1 MASKQK
7 HTPKSSPLLIG
18 WVVVGLFISGFIVD
32 PAAREPFLPIRQLLI
47 ALWLVGGAVLV
58 FRVPGLKVALP
69 PVTRLFIGLSLA
81 FLGWNIL
88 SISWSIN
95 PTEAVLASNRV
106 LLQVS
111 LCAFFI
117 ITAPLLLERLGLLA
131 RILAVYLCF
140 LSVLSILQYLGW
152 TNFPIESS
160 SPPAGL
166 SGNRN
171 LLGSILVL
179 LLPWALYL
187 FFLGQRYWSIAGL
200 IGLGAGVIA
209 LLLSQTRSA
218 WVASFVAFS
227 AIQILLMLRRSTL
240 SPELKARWKLVNL
253 SVAGAVVMLAGLL
266 AISGQGNQLKNN
278 LLNRFSTLVQVPDAD
293 EQAENE
299 AERNILDRL
308 HLWQHTT
315 ELIKDHPVKGV
326 GAGNWKVR
334 FPEYGGSSAPRFEE
348 KDKLR
353 VRPHNEYLSIAS
365 ELGLVGLALFVLLL
379 ATPAYQSFQLLLKT
393 RTEQG
398 IILNILLIGV
408 GLGLAVDFLFSFPLE
423 RLSHSYLI
431 ALNIGLA
438 LQGSKSSSTR
448 KARPGVWAVLLG
460 LGALAALAISYY
472 NWQAN
477 RSFHQLLRAEVS
489 GQWDKAV
496 SISLETEQMPLTSLD
511 PLGDPVEWHSAN
523 ALKQAGKSEAA
534 LEKIEDAIEAHP
546 NSHRIWN
553 TKAAIMIQEE
563 QFQEAIEPLNR
574 ALTLASD
581 YEPALSNLG
590 YAFYRTDQFEAAVT
604 TLLKLNLEKH
614 AKVLPVIWDAGQR
627 MERSWLGSSPF
638 YQAGLNALK
647 PPTPLPMVQWPAQ
660 MRQLQHQFESEKAF
674 VVQYFETLGHYAMLK
689 AWSEKQPPE
698 AVMGLNAAL
707 QELYENL
714 AQQEDYAALADRV
727 IQNHHTATLQKIRQL
742 TKDEI
747 ITVGAVLV
755 PLPI

>member
-278 LLNRFSTLVQVPDAD
+278 LLNRFSTLV
-293 EQAENE
+293 
-299 AERNILDRL
+299 
-308 HLWQHTT
+308 TF
-315 ELIKDHPVKGV
+315 
-326 GAGNWKVR
+326 GN
-334 FPEYGGSSAPRFEE
+334 
-348 KDKLR
+348 
-353 VRPHNEYLSIAS
+353 
-365 ELGLVGLALFVLLL
+365 
-379 ATPAYQSFQLLLKT
+379 TP
-393 RTEQG
+393 
-398 IILNILLIGV
+398 
-408 GLGLAVDFLFSFPLE
+408 
-423 RLSHSYLI
+423 
-431 ALNIGLA
+431 
-438 LQGSKSSSTR
+438 
-448 KARPGVWAVLLG
+448 
-460 LGALAALAISYY
+460 
-472 NWQAN
+472 
-477 RSFHQLLRAEVS
+477 
-489 GQWDKAV
+489 
-496 SISLETEQMPLTSLD
+496 
-511 PLGDPVEWHSAN
+511 
-523 ALKQAGKSEAA
+523 
-534 LEKIEDAIEAHP
+534 P
-546 NSHRIWN
+546 N
-553 TKAAIMIQEE
+553 
-563 QFQEAIEPLNR
+563 
-574 ALTLASD
+574 
-581 YEPALSNLG
+581 
-590 YAFYRTDQFEAAVT
+590 
-604 TLLKLNLEKH
+604 
-614 AKVLPVIWDAGQR
+614 
-627 MERSWLGSSPF
+627 
-638 YQAGLNALK
+638 
-647 PPTPLPMVQWPAQ
+647 
-660 MRQLQHQFESEKAF
+660 
-674 VVQYFETLGHYAMLK
+674 
-689 AWSEKQPPE
+689 
-698 AVMGLNAAL
+698 
-707 QELYENL
+707 
-714 AQQEDYAALADRV
+714 
-727 IQNHHTATLQKIRQL
+727 
-742 TKDEI
+742 
-747 ITVGAVLV
+747 
-755 PLPI
+755 